1 MTRHLSRFALVML
14 ALAASAPARAQTL
27 YDGTASSS
35 AHIDSVSSSDAGKA
49 IVMSVRNARLVPY
62 VIYVWR
68 DPQQSDADA
77 LQARVA
83 TITTDVKTR
92 TDAEGVDPGSTVSV
106 TVDDVSAGGPRRLA
120 SFSEPGSEGVMLGR
134 RYISAIMPGCCD
146 APQIHR
152 VHVLETGRALFRS
165 TGPDPA
171 GTAAWAEVPNAKP
184 EIVRWAAFDGAVEE
198 ADAKHGL
205 LGRVSYGDNDGPLSV
220 LEVRTRL
227 RGEAYDNIWEG
238 VAHNAKLV
246 WIDPRASKD
255 SGGPSSGDPD
265 SPKDIWA
272 AEGTKD
278 PKQLG
283 GFQLALMLEGK
294 RLATI
299 PIAGDRL
306 VPSRAIAGR
315 DIYVPAPAQ

>member
-1 MTRHLSRFALVML
+1 MTGNLSWAALGALVL
-14 ALAASAPARAQTL
+14 TASAAWAQTS

-35 AHIDSVSSSDAGKA
+35 VHVESTTSSDAGRA
-49 IVMSVRNARLVPY
+49 IVMSVKNARLVPY

-68 DPQQSDADA
+68 DAQQSDADA
-77 LQARVA
+77 LQARLA

-92 TDAEGVDPGSTVSV
+92 TDAEGVDPGSMVTV
-106 TVDDVSAGGPRRLA
+106 TVDDVSAKEPRRLA
-120 SFSEPGSEGVMLGR
+120 SFSEPGSEGVMLGHH
-134 RYISAIMPGCCD
+134 YFSAIMPGCCD
-146 APQIHR
+146 SPQIHR
-152 VHVLETGRALFRS
+152 VHALETGRALFRS

-171 GTAAWAEVPNAKP
+171 GTAAWAEVPNARP
-184 EIVRWAAFDGAVEE
+184 TIVRWAAFDGSIEQ
-198 ADAKHGL
+198 ADAQHGL
-205 LGRVSYGDNDGPLSV
+205 LGRISYGDNDGPLSV

-227 RGEAYDNIWEG
+227 RGESYDSLWEG
-238 VAHNAKLV
+238 VAHGAKLI
-246 WIDPRASKD
+246 WIDPRATRNT
-255 SGGPSSGDPD
+255 GGPSSGDPD

-272 AEGTKD
+272 TEGTKD

-283 GFQLALMLEGK
+283 GFQLAITLDGK

-299 PIAGDRL
+299 PIASDRL

>member
-1 MTRHLSRFALVML
+1 MTILRSLFALLML
-14 ALAASAPARAQTL
+14 AVAASAPARAQTL

-35 AHIDSVSSSDAGKA
+35 AHIESTSSSDAGKA

-68 DPQQSDADA
+68 DQQQSDADA
-77 LQARVA
+77 LQARLA

-106 TVDDVSAGGPRRLA
+106 TVDDISGKEPRRLA
-120 SFSEPGSEGVMLGR
+120 SFSEPGSEGVMLGH
-134 RYISAIMPGCCD
+134 RYFSAIMPGCCD
-146 APQIHR
+146 STQIHR
-152 VHVLETGRALFRS
+152 LHVLETGHALFRS

-171 GTAAWAEVPNAKP
+171 GSAAWAEVPNARP
-184 EIVRWAAFDGAVEE
+184 AIVRWAAFDGEIE
-198 ADAKHGL
+198 QADAQHGL
-205 LGRVSYGDNDGPLSV
+205 LGRISYGGNDGPLSV
-220 LEVRTRL
+220 VELRTRL
-227 RGEAYDNIWEG
+227 RGEAYDNLWEG
-238 VAHNAKLV
+238 VAHGAKLI
-246 WIDPRASKD
+246 WIDPRGTRD
-255 SGGPSSGDPD
+255 TGGPSSGDPD

-272 AEGTKD
+272 TEGTKD

-283 GFQLALMLEGK
+283 GFQLALTLEGK
-294 RLATI
+294 RLAAI

>member
-1 MTRHLSRFALVML
+1 MTLLHRAAL
-14 ALAASAPARAQTL
+14 ALPLMMALAPARAETP

-35 AHIDSVSSSDAGKA
+35 VHVERVTSADGTA

-62 VIYVWR
+62 VVYVW
-68 DPQQSDADA
+68 PNQQTDAQEV
-77 LQARVA
+77 LQTRLA
-83 TITTDVKTR
+83 TVTTDVKTR

-106 TVDDVSAGGPRRLA
+106 TVDDVSTGEPRRLS
-120 SFSEPGSEGVMLGR
+120 SFSDPGSEGVMLGR
-134 RYISAIMPGCCD
+134 RYFATIMPGCCD
-146 APQIHR
+146 SPQIHR
-152 VHVLETGRALFRS
+152 VRVLETGRALFRS

-171 GTAAWAEVPNAKP
+171 GSVAWADVPNAKP
-184 EIVRWAAFDGAVEE
+184 EIVRWAAFDGEIQE
-198 ADAKHGL
+198 GDAKHGL
-205 LGRVSYGDNDGPLSV
+205 LGHISYGDSDGPLSV

-227 RGEAYDNIWEG
+227 RGEAYDNLWEG

-246 WIDPRASKD
+246 WIDPRANKD
-255 SGGPSSGDPD
+255 SGSPSSGDPD

-306 VPSRAIAGR
+306 VPSRASAGR

>member
-1 MTRHLSRFALVML
+1 MRMDLVMVALATL
-14 ALAASAPARAQTL
+14 ALTAPAWGQTF

-35 AHIDSVSSSDAGKA
+35 VHVESTSSSDAGRA

-68 DPQQSDADA
+68 DGQPSDADA
-77 LQARVA
+77 LQARLA
-83 TITTDVKTR
+83 TITTEVKTR
-92 TDAEGVDPGSTVSV
+92 TDAEGVDPSSTVSV
-106 TVDDVSAGGPRRLA
+106 TVDDVSAKEPRRLA

-134 RYISAIMPGCCD
+134 RYFSAIMPGCCD
-146 APQIHR
+146 SPQIHR

-171 GTAAWAEVPNAKP
+171 GTAAWAEVPNARP
-184 EIVRWAAFDGAVEE
+184 EIVRWAAFDAAVEQ
-198 ADAKHGL
+198 ADAAHGL
-205 LGRVSYGDNDGPLSV
+205 LGHISYGDNDGPLSV
-220 LEVRTRL
+220 LELRTRL
-227 RGEAYDNIWEG
+227 RGEAYDNLWEG
-238 VAHNAKLV
+238 VAHGAKLI
-246 WIDPRASKD
+246 WIDPRATHAT
-255 SGGPSSGDPD
+255 GGPSSGDPD

-272 AEGTKD
+272 TEGTKD

-283 GFQLALMLEGK
+283 GFQLALTLDGK

-306 VPSRAIAGR
+306 MPSRAIAGR
-315 DIYVPAPAQ
+315 DIYVPAPAP

>member
-1 MTRHLSRFALVML
+1 MTRLHLLFALL
-14 ALAASAPARAQTL
+14 ALALLASAPARAQTL

-35 AHIDSVSSSDAGKA
+35 VHVESTSSSDAGKA

-68 DPQQSDADA
+68 DQQSDADA
-77 LQARVA
+77 LQARLAMV
-83 TITTDVKTR
+83 TTDVKTR

-106 TVDDVSAGGPRRLA
+106 TVDDVSAKEPRHLS
-120 SFSEPGSEGVMLGR
+120 SFSDPGSDGVMLGR
-134 RYISAIMPGCCD
+134 RYFATTMPGCCD
-146 APQIHR
+146 SPQVHR
-152 VHVLETGRALFRS
+152 VRVLETGRALFRS

-171 GTAAWAEVPNAKP
+171 GSAAWADVPNAKP
-184 EIVRWAAFDGAVEE
+184 EIVRWAAFDGEIQE
-198 ADAKHGL
+198 GDAKHGL
-205 LGRVSYGDNDGPLSV
+205 LGHISYGDSDGPLSV

-227 RGEAYDNIWEG
+227 RGEAYANLWEG
-238 VAHNAKLV
+238 VAHNAKLI
-246 WIDPRASKD
+246 WIDPRAGKET
-255 SGGPSSGDPD
+255 GGPSSGDPD

-272 AEGTKD
+272 TEGTKD

-299 PIAGDRL
+299 PVAGDRL
-306 VPSRAIAGR
+306 VAGRASASR

>member
-1 MTRHLSRFALVML
+1 MTRNLSLL
-14 ALAASAPARAQTL
+14 ALAMLIALIAPARAQTL

-35 AHIDSVSSSDAGKA
+35 VHVESTSSSDAGKA

-68 DPQQSDADA
+68 DQQQSDADA
-77 LQARVA
+77 LQARLA

-92 TDAEGVDPGSTVSV
+92 TDAEGVDPSSTVSV
-106 TVDDVSAGGPRRLA
+106 TVDDVSGKEPRRLA
-120 SFSEPGSEGVMLGR
+120 SFSEPGSEGVMLGH
-134 RYISAIMPGCCD
+134 RYFSAIMPGCCD
-146 APQIHR
+146 SPQIHR

-171 GTAAWAEVPNAKP
+171 GSAAWAEVPNARP
-184 EIVRWAAFDGAVEE
+184 EIVRWAAFDGEVQE

-205 LGRVSYGDNDGPLSV
+205 LGHISYGDNDGPLSV
-220 LEVRTRL
+220 LELRTRL
-227 RGEAYDNIWEG
+227 RGEGYDNLWEG
-238 VAHNAKLV
+238 VAHGAKLI

-283 GFQLALMLEGK
+283 GFQLAVTLDGK

>member
-1 MTRHLSRFALVML
+1 MTRSLALVAL
-14 ALAASAPARAQTL
+14 GAVTLAAPAWGQTL

-35 AHIDSVSSSDAGKA
+35 VHVESTTSSDAGKA
-49 IVMSVRNARLVPY
+49 IVMSVKNARLVPY

-68 DPQQSDADA
+68 DAQQSDADA
-77 LQARVA
+77 LQARLA

-106 TVDDVSAGGPRRLA
+106 TVDDVSGKEPRRLA
-120 SFSEPGSEGVMLGR
+120 SFSEPGAEGVMLGH
-134 RYISAIMPGCCD
+134 RYFAAIMPGCCD
-146 APQIHR
+146 SPQIHR

-171 GTAAWAEVPNAKP
+171 GSAAWAEVPNARP
-184 EIVRWAAFDGAVEE
+184 AIVRWAAFDGSVEQ
-198 ADAKHGL
+198 ADAQHGL
-205 LGRVSYGDNDGPLSV
+205 LGHISYGDNDGPLSA
-220 LEVRTRL
+220 LELRTRL
-227 RGEAYDNIWEG
+227 RGEAYDNLWEG
-238 VAHNAKLV
+238 VAHGAKLV
-246 WIDPRASKD
+246 WIDPKASRD

-272 AEGTKD
+272 TEGTKD
-278 PKQLG
+278 AKQLG
-283 GFQLALMLEGK
+283 GFQLAITLDGK

-306 VPSRAIAGR
+306 VPSRANVAR

>member
-1 MTRHLSRFALVML
+1 MTRILGLAALGAL
-14 ALAASAPARAQTL
+14 ALAAPASAETL
-27 YDGTASSS
+27 YDGAASSS
-35 AHIDSVSSSDAGKA
+35 VHVESTGSSDAGKA

-68 DPQQSDADA
+68 DPPQSDADA
-77 LQARVA
+77 LQARLA

-92 TDAEGVDPGSTVSV
+92 TDAEGVDPSSTVSV
-106 TVDDVSAGGPRRLA
+106 TVDDVSAKEPRRLS
-120 SFSEPGSEGVMLGR
+120 SFSEPGSDGVMLGR
-134 RYISAIMPGCCD
+134 RYFSAIMPGCCD
-146 APQIHR
+146 SPQIHR

-171 GTAAWAEVPNAKP
+171 GSAAWAEVPNARP
-184 EIVRWAAFDGAVEE
+184 EIVRWAAFDGAIEQ
-198 ADAKHGL
+198 ADALHGL
-205 LGRVSYGDNDGPLSV
+205 LGRISYGDNDGPLSV
-220 LEVRTRL
+220 LELRTRL
-227 RGEAYDNIWEG
+227 RGEAYDNLWEG
-238 VAHNAKLV
+238 VAHGAKLV
-246 WIDPRASKD
+246 WIDPRASRD
-255 SGGPSSGDPD
+255 SGGPSSGEPD

-272 AEGTKD
+272 TEGTKD

-283 GFQLALMLEGK
+283 GFQLALVLDGK

>member
-1 MTRHLSRFALVML
+1 MKNHSLL
-14 ALAASAPARAQTL
+14 ALATVVGMIAPAHAETL
-27 YDGTASSS
+27 YDGTAASS
-35 AHIDSVSSSDAGKA
+35 AHIESASSSDAGKA

-68 DPQQSDADA
+68 DQQSSADA
-77 LQARVA
+77 LQARLA

-106 TVDDVSAGGPRRLA
+106 TVDDVSAKEPRRLA
-120 SFSEPGSEGVMLGR
+120 SFSEPGSEGVLLGQ
-134 RYISAIMPGCCD
+134 RYFSAIMPGCCD
-146 APQIHR
+146 SPEIHR
-152 VHVLETGRALFRS
+152 VHVLETGQALFRS
-165 TGPDPA
+165 TGPSPA
-171 GTAAWAEVPNAKP
+171 GTAAWAEVPNARP
-184 EIVRWAAFDGAVEE
+184 ELLRWAAFDGEVPE

-205 LGRVSYGDNDGPLSV
+205 LGHIAYGGNDGPLSV
-220 LEVRTRL
+220 LELRTRL
-227 RGEAYDNIWEG
+227 RGEAYDNLWEG

-246 WIDPRASKD
+246 WLDPRASRD
-255 SGGPSSGDPD
+255 SGGPSSGEPE

-283 GFQLALMLEGK
+283 GFQLALVLDGK

>member
-1 MTRHLSRFALVML
+1 MIRILPLLGLGIL
-14 ALAASAPARAQTL
+14 ALAAPASGQTL

-35 AHIDSVSSSDAGKA
+35 VHVESTTSSDAGKA
-49 IVMSVRNARLVPY
+49 IVMSVKNARLVPY

-68 DPQQSDADA
+68 DPHQSDADA
-77 LQARVA
+77 LQARLA

-106 TVDDVSAGGPRRLA
+106 TVDDVSGKEPKRLA
-120 SFSEPGSEGVMLGR
+120 SFTEPGSEGVMLGHH
-134 RYISAIMPGCCD
+134 YFSAIMPGCCD
-146 APQIHR
+146 SPQIHR
-152 VHVLETGRALFRS
+152 VHALETGRALFRS

-171 GTAAWAEVPNAKP
+171 GTAAWAEVPNARP
-184 EIVRWAAFDGAVEE
+184 AIVRWAAFDAAIEQ
-198 ADAKHGL
+198 ADAQHGL
-205 LGRVSYGDNDGPLSV
+205 LGRISYGDNDGPLSV

-227 RGEAYDNIWEG
+227 RGEAYDNLWEG
-238 VAHNAKLV
+238 VAHGAKLI
-246 WIDPRASKD
+246 WIDPKGTRD
-255 SGGPSSGDPD
+255 TGGPSSGDPD

-272 AEGTKD
+272 TEGTKD

-283 GFQLALMLEGK
+283 GFQLALTLDGK
-294 RLATI
+294 RLAAV

-306 VPSRAIAGR
+306 VPSRAAVAR

>member
-1 MTRHLSRFALVML
+1 MRRYLSLL
-14 ALAASAPARAQTL
+14 ALSALTILAAPVRAQTL

-35 AHIDSVSSSDAGKA
+35 VHVESTSSSDAGKA
-49 IVMSVRNARLVPY
+49 IVMSVRNTRLVPY

-68 DPQQSDADA
+68 DQQQSDADA
-77 LQARVA
+77 LQARLA

-92 TDAEGVDPGSTVSV
+92 TDAEGVDPSSTVSV
-106 TVDDVSAGGPRRLA
+106 TVDDLSGKEPRRLA
-120 SFSEPGSEGVMLGR
+120 SFSDPGSEGVLLGH
-134 RYISAIMPGCCD
+134 RYLAAIMPGCCD
-146 APQIHR
+146 SPQIHR

-171 GTAAWAEVPNAKP
+171 GTAAWADVPNAKP
-184 EIVRWAAFDGAVEE
+184 EIVRWAAFDGEVQE
-198 ADAKHGL
+198 ADVKHGL
-205 LGRVSYGDNDGPLSV
+205 LGHISYGDNDGPLSV

-227 RGEAYDNIWEG
+227 RGQAFDSLWEG

-246 WIDPRASKD
+246 WIDPRASRD
-255 SGGPSSGDPD
+255 SGGPSSGEPD

-283 GFQLALMLEGK
+283 GFQLALTLDGR